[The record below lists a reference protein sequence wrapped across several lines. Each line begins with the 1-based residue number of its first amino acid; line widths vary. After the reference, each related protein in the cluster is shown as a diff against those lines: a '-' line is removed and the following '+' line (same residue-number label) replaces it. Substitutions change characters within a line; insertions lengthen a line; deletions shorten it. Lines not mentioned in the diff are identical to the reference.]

1 MAGEAD
7 GLVVD
12 ALHQAAVAG
21 ERPGTMIDQIVAEY
35 GAEVPLRNGHADRHR
50 EALSQRSRRRLDTR
64 QHEIF
69 GMSGAGRIELPEVAD
84 VLHRRLLVAGEGSEE
99 HTSELQSLMRI
110 SYAVF
115 CLKKKTK
122 HMVVNMISI
131 YSIKMY

>member
-1 MAGEAD
+1 MAGEAY

-12 ALHQAAVAG
+12 ALHQAAVSG

-84 VLHRRLLVAGEGSEE
+84 VLHRRLLVAGEVKEGVDQHRAVTGREDEPVPVMPMGS
-99 HTSELQSLMRI
+99 LRI
-110 SYAVF
+110 VF
-115 CLKKKTK
+115 QDRKS
-122 HMVVNMISI
+122 VV
-131 YSIKMY
+131 

>member
-50 EALSQRSRRRLDTR
+50 EALSHRSRRRLDTR
-64 QHEIF
+64 QRELF
-69 GMSGAGRIELPEVAD
+69 GVSGARRIELPEVAG
-84 VLHRRLLVAGEGSEE
+84 VLHRRLLRSAEAQNGVDQHRPVTGREAASVQVMHTGSWRSALPKFREQNA
-99 HTSELQSLMRI
+99 T
-110 SYAVF
+110 
-115 CLKKKTK
+115 
-122 HMVVNMISI
+122 N
-131 YSIKMY
+131 

>member
-69 GMSGAGRIELPEVAD
+69 GMSGAGRIEPPEVED
-84 VLHRRLLVAGEGSEE
+84 VLHRRLLVDRKSVGWGKSGSGRVN
-99 HTSELQSLMRI
+99 LGGGLFI
-110 SYAVF
+110 
-115 CLKKKTK
+115 KKKNKTT
-122 HMVVNMISI
+122 H
-131 YSIKMY
+131 